1 MTLGKG
7 AAYMS
12 SAKQKLNT
20 KSLVEAEL
28 VAVNNSM
35 AQVLWTRHFLAAQGM
50 YVLTITIYQD
60 NKSTMLLDKKSKT
73 SSSRRKRHLDV

>member
-1 MTLGKG
+1 
-7 AAYMS
+7 MS

-35 AQVLWTRHFLAAQGM
+35 AQVLRTRHFLAAQGM